1 MSGSDRIDWATVGND
16 PRPVLVIPVFH
27 GGERFERCLRSL
39 ACAPAY
45 FAAVV
50 LSINARP
57 DSPDLA
63 VAMGFRRNAGL
74 PVAVF
79 NTTGEMNSMSH
90 SRFWATELRRRNLP
104 PNTHLMWLGHDDEL
118 DPDGLAAACPGGQW
132 PLRPGTMIL
141 GPWKLRHE
149 SVGTLYEAPEDEQ
162 LETWTCFPDQTV
174 KPQSSIDWVCDQLLH
189 PTYLNL
195 TGGVFPFGS
204 VLDIVDFRVR
214 KTAGMRMEM
223 TLATSL
229 GSRRITELDEPV
241 TIVYGRSDSDRATIP
256 NAHAR
261 SDDRHLLIWLA
272 RYAARTPR
280 TRARFASTLARLTTL
295 RTKVALGR
303 ATLPAEDWVVRP

>member
-1 MSGSDRIDWATVGND
+1 MSGSDRIDWTTVGND

-39 ACAPAY
+39 VCAPTY

-50 LSINARP
+50 LSINGQP
-57 DSPDLA
+57 DSPDLQ
-63 VAMGFRRNAGL
+63 VARAFQRDAGL

-79 NTTGEMNSMSH
+79 NTTVEMNSMDH
-90 SRFWATELRRRNLP
+90 IRFWATELGRRNLP
-104 PNTHLMWLGHDDEL
+104 PTTHLMWLGHDDEL
-118 DPDGLAAACPGGQW
+118 DPEGLAAACPAGQW
-132 PLRPGTMIL
+132 PLRPDTMIL

-149 SVGTLYEAPEDEQ
+149 AVDTLYAAPENEQ
-162 LETWTCFPDQTV
+162 LETWTCFPDQAAT
-174 KPQSSIDWVCDQLLH
+174 PQASIDWVCDQLLH

-195 TGGVFPFGS
+195 TGGVFPFNSLLNIAG
-204 VLDIVDFRVR
+204 FRIR

-223 TLATSL
+223 TLATAP
-229 GSRRITELDEPV
+229 GSRFITELTEPAV
-241 TIVYGRSDSDRATIP
+241 IVYGRADSDRATIP
-256 NAHAR
+256 TAHAR

-280 TRARFASTLARLTTL
+280 TRARFASTLARLIAL
-295 RTKVALGR
+295 RTQVALGR